1 LLIFILSIIP
11 FAEFVSKVFGFRIK
25 KMKLQIKKSEPENIP
40 QILSMIKE
48 FADFENLTAYCRVTE
63 KNLCDVLCG
72 DDSFAESLVV
82 FADETPIAYAIFFP
96 HFSSFKG
103 QRSVYLEDIYIKPEF
118 RRCGIGEKMLR
129 KIAEIGKTQN
139 ASRIDFQVL
148 KSNEKAINF
157 YKKLGAVCNED
168 ETHFKFDD
176 EAFQN
181 LAT

>member
-1 LLIFILSIIP
+1 
-11 FAEFVSKVFGFRIK
+11 
-25 KMKLQIKKSEPENIP
+25 MKLQIKKSKLENIP

-48 FADFENLTAYCRVTE
+48 FAEFENLNEYCKVTE
-63 KNLCDVLCG
+63 KNLFDVLCG
-72 DDSFAESLVV
+72 GDSFAESLIA
-82 FADETPIAYAIFFP
+82 FANEMPIAYAIFFP

-118 RRCGIGEKMLR
+118 RRFGIGEKMLR
-129 KIAEIGKTQN
+129 KIAEIGKAQN

-148 KSNEKAINF
+148 NSNEKAMKF

-181 LAT
+181 LA